1 MTDTDTF
8 IADTPVGRLHRGD
21 IVWYRR
27 YNRVKRTI
35 EVEWA
40 TASGRSTLNSRLLFA
55 RGSDDKPRVI
65 RFEDITNIKE
75 REAI

>member
-1 MTDTDTF
+1 MSDTF
-8 IADTPVGRLHRGD
+8 IADTPRGPLHRGD

-27 YNRVKRTI
+27 YNRVKRAI
-35 EVEWA
+35 EIEWA

-65 RFEDITNIKE
+65 RFEDITNIKAKE
-75 REAI
+75 TVE